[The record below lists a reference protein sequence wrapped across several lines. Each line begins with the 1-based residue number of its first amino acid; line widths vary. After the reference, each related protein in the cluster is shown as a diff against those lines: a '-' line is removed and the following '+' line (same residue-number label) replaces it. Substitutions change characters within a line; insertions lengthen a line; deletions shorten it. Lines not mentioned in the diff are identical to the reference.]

1 MSKRVSKYVASF
13 DYFDII
19 FLSGTSG
26 STSIAS
32 FATVIGTPAGIARAS
47 LSLILSTGLV
57 KNY

>member
-1 MSKRVSKYVASF
+1 MSKRVSKYIASF

-32 FATVIGTPAGIARAS
+32 FATVIGTPAGAGAS